1 MTKMENITG
10 FVLAGGK
17 SSRMGLDKGL
27 LKINNKTF
35 VQLVTNA
42 MKPLVSDIII
52 VSNNRDH
59 DKFGYKRIEDI
70 ITDSGPLA
78 GIHTALNYSNTDYN
92 LILSCDIPFI
102 TTKILRK
109 LTEIDFQNYDVVQIK
124 SQDKTMPLIAI
135 YHKSCR
141 FKCNELLQKGE
152 KRLHV
157 AIDQWNVRTV
167 LIDNKLESFVRNI
180 NTKDDLNYAVGY

>member
-1 MTKMENITG
+1 MESITG

-17 SSRMGLDKGL
+17 SSRMGSDKGL
-27 LKINNKTF
+27 LKICNKTF
-35 VQLVTNA
+35 AQLVIEA

-52 VSNNRDH
+52 VSNNNDH

-78 GIHTALNYSNTDYN
+78 GIHAALNYSNTDYN

-124 SQDKTMPLIAI
+124 SQDKTMPLIAL
-135 YHKSCR
+135 YHKNCK
-141 FKCNELLQKGE
+141 FKCIELLQKGE
-152 KRLHV
+152 RRLHV
-157 AIDQWNVRTV
+157 AINQWNVRTV

-180 NTKDDLNYAVGY
+180 NTKNDLNYAVGY